1 MKELDLTG
9 ARLLKLW
16 LRMGY
21 YDYQISGEKDIC
33 TLVRMCLRSGL
44 CGVGYLVLIIF
55 MLGMGALS
63 LCGVLIMLSFL
74 TLYLPEAYYASADII
89 GSGYLLLCVISL
101 LLLGGGIIDVSKG
114 KMKFTP
120 EYMKRP
126 LRKLFKNST
135 PDTEDNLVKENASLE
150 ETPSKTWVAIKEM
163 YRSVKDKTC
172 IKVKL

>member
-44 CGVGYLVLIIF
+44 CGVGYLFLGIF
-55 MLGMGALS
+55 MLGVVCALFFVGY
-63 LCGVLIMLSFL
+63 LMFAFL
-74 TLYLPEAYYASADII
+74 TLYLPEAYYAPVNDILFGYILLPILSVIALI
-89 GSGYLLLCVISL
+89 GFTV
-101 LLLGGGIIDVSKG
+101 DVFQG
-114 KMKFTP
+114 KRDFAP

-126 LRKLFKNST
+126 LRKLFKNSV
-135 PDTEDNLVKENASLE
+135 PDTEDSLVQEKI
-150 ETPSKTWVAIKEM
+150 PSKTWVAIKEM
-163 YRSVKDKTC
+163 YLSVKDKTC